1 LFAIRNHSGLLNVFC
16 RNMENVPNPLLL
28 SLLLLTYFTIP
39 LSHLN
44 AQRSNQG
51 MGPLLDQATVKP
63 GDTIP
68 SDLVIYTAEGTKTT
82 LAQVATD
89 KHTVLVSGCLTCP
102 IFHRSYPSVEA
113 VYADYKDNDKVQFF
127 FMYKSLA
134 HPELNGYVQ
143 AATLEERL
151 THIVEAKRV
160 LGTTIPW
167 LCDDIDNAVRHALGM
182 GPNTQIVIDPSGK
195 IVHALGWSDGDV
207 LRNELIAKVGPSE
220 TTTRVADLN
229 FNRGKPYK
237 EQRSYG
243 RGILEKPTFSSELIP
258 VKITPIDSA
267 DSPLYV
273 KPRLEVDQNVL
284 NKGEGELYLG
294 FFLDPIH
301 HVHWNNLA
309 APLKYE
315 LILPDGTKIS
325 PANASAP
332 AIEQE
337 TDSDPREFGLSVSS
351 LGDNKTAE
359 LAIHYYA
366 CSDEEGWCRAVTQKY
381 AISFER
387 DIDGGGTNGRSFRVA
402 NAGGRQQGRGGRQP
416 RGGPQQGGAEDM
428 KRRILEMDS
437 NSDGLITLEE
447 APEQMRAR
455 FADMDE
461 NGDGK
466 LDAEEIDLMAQRR
479 GPQGGGRGAGGR
491 PGGQQPG
498 QGNPGSIKKR
508 ILESDAN
515 GDGKVTLEEIPEQMK
530 RRFEQ
535 MDANSDGF
543 VDEAEID
550 AMLQN
555 RPTQPGGR
563 RPGQGPGRGQGRPG
577 GPNA

>member
-1 LFAIRNHSGLLNVFC
+1 MKKLPNSLF
-16 RNMENVPNPLLL
+16 L
-28 SLLLLTYFTIP
+28 SLLLLSFLISP
-39 LSHLN
+39 SPKLN
-44 AQRSNQG
+44 AQRANQG
-51 MGPLLDQATVKP
+51 MGPLLDLATAKP

-68 SDLVIYTAEGTKTT
+68 SDLAIYTAGGSKTT
-82 LAQVATD
+82 LAQIASD

-113 VYADYKDNDKVQFF
+113 VYADYKDNEKVQFF

-167 LCDDIDNAVRHALGM
+167 LCDGMDNAVRHAIGM

-207 LRNELIAKVGPSE
+207 LRKELVEKVGPSE
-220 TTTRVADLN
+220 TTTRVADLK
-229 FNRGKPYK
+229 FNRGRPYR
-237 EQRSYG
+237 EQRSYAK
-243 RGILEKPTFSSELIP
+243 GILEKPTFSSELIP

-284 NKGEGELYLG
+284 SKGEGELYLG

-301 HVHWNNLA
+301 HVHWNNLV

-315 LILPDGTKIS
+315 LILPDGTVIS
-325 PANASAP
+325 PATASAP

-337 TDSDPREFGLSVSS
+337 TDIDPREFGLSVSK
-351 LGDNKTAE
+351 LGDVKTAE

-381 AISFER
+381 SIAFER
-387 DIDGGGTNGRSFRVA
+387 DLDGGGTNGRSFRVN
-402 NAGGRQQGRGGRQP
+402 NAGGRQQGPGGRQP
-416 RGGPQQGGAEDM
+416 RGRPPQGGGQDM
-428 KRRILEMDS
+428 KSRILVMDS
-437 NSDGLITLEE
+437 NSDGLITLDE
-447 APEQMRAR
+447 APEQMRER
-455 FADMDE
+455 FADMDQ

-466 LDAEEIDLMAQRR
+466 LDGEEIDQMAQRR
-479 GPQGGGRGAGGR
+479 GLQGGGRGAGGPGRR
-491 PGGQQPG
+491 PGAQQPG
-498 QGNPGSIKKR
+498 QGNTASIKER
-508 ILESDAN
+508 ILESDAD
-515 GDGKVTLEEIPEQMK
+515 GDGKVTLEELPEQMK

-550 AMLQN
+550 TMLQN

-563 RPGQGPGRGQGRPG
+563 RPGQGPARGQRRPG
-577 GPNA
+577 GPTA